1 MSRDQTAP
9 SPGRGAF
16 TSHNLTAS
24 STPSSVSGE
33 DLTQLL
39 AESDPE
45 KVLQLIEALPDTL
58 AETFLEELGVPEA
71 EWKAPD
77 SPALMG
83 QYLDSSFVIRPHIA
97 HLSKVLTRAL
107 RDVEAGHSRRLV
119 IEMPPRSGKTYLA
132 TIIVAAWILAK
143 HPDWPIMLT
152 SHDGSLAVSWGR
164 VIRRWAASG
173 KLGPN
178 AMLVG
183 DSSAASE
190 WETKAG
196 GVVLSRSVR
205 ESLTGRGAK
214 CVAADALIHCEYGEI
229 SAQEAFARGARSI
242 LAHDHR
248 TGRTEFRRVV
258 AAQRKPGDRL
268 LEIETQSG
276 RTLRVTSDH
285 LIYTSEGYRPARSL
299 RRGDALVALAAT
311 DGVPLRRSSRAG
323 SGRDSQS
330 HKARAKYLLQPL
342 VLSTIQSA
350 RSGYK
355 KMPMWESNRSD
366 AKRGDVLLPRVQKN
380 LSADSNSTRHHLLN
394 LRKKV
399 SPRFI
404 LDSVLLSGVRESR
417 TLNKNDGL
425 SKPPFQERKV
435 LFSLVPS
442 DAPAYFRARR
452 KEVRDLPEDAGGH
465 ISSTGKDS
473 NAALPE
479 YSSYRRGHTKQS
491 ARESSNSLPTLP
503 YGASQIESDT
513 VSVVRR
519 VRKKAEFVYDFQ
531 VEGAH
536 NFFTDQ
542 ILVHNCLLI
551 DDPHKDFVEAHSET
565 VRNMVWNW
573 WLSVAQTRLEPP
585 SLTIITMTRWHAD
598 DLVGRILSDQYPG
611 DPDAVEVVRLP
622 ALAEEDDALG
632 RVVGEPL
639 LSPLLKETPAQA
651 LVRWSEVEKSVG
663 PYTWSAMFQQSPMPP
678 EGMIFNPDTW
688 RYWTTDPKQVT
699 PDGKIILL
707 PAYAALSLGTWLDSW
722 DLTFTASATSDYVVG
737 QRWVK
742 VDSTRYLIAQ
752 KRGKWDFSAQI
763 DQMREWL
770 KTDDDALSPLGHLV
784 HTRLIEKAAN
794 GAAMISQLQPKVAGL
809 KPITPRGPKEMRAR
823 AIEPEFYSGH
833 VRFPHPAMPGYEWVG
848 DLLTEL
854 QTFPNGKNDDQVD
867 ALSQALLELRDPTDG
882 ESSVS
887 IPDGMISRAY
897 RGDTP
902 FLPSATSDFSLS
914 QIYGG
919 SPLSS
924 TQSRGVGR
932 PRLDTTTR
940 RI

>member
-9 SPGRGAF
+9 SPGRGAR
-16 TSHNLTAS
+16 TPHNLTVSA
-24 STPSSVSGE
+24 TPSSISGE

-214 CVAADALIHCEYGEI
+214 V
-229 SAQEAFARGARSI
+229 
-242 LAHDHR
+242 
-248 TGRTEFRRVV
+248 
-258 AAQRKPGDRL
+258 
-268 LEIETQSG
+268 
-276 RTLRVTSDH
+276 
-285 LIYTSEGYRPARSL
+285 
-299 RRGDALVALAAT
+299 
-311 DGVPLRRSSRAG
+311 
-323 SGRDSQS
+323 
-330 HKARAKYLLQPL
+330 
-342 VLSTIQSA
+342 
-350 RSGYK
+350 
-355 KMPMWESNRSD
+355 
-366 AKRGDVLLPRVQKN
+366 
-380 LSADSNSTRHHLLN
+380 
-394 LRKKV
+394 
-399 SPRFI
+399 
-404 LDSVLLSGVRESR
+404 
-417 TLNKNDGL
+417 
-425 SKPPFQERKV
+425 
-435 LFSLVPS
+435 
-442 DAPAYFRARR
+442 
-452 KEVRDLPEDAGGH
+452 
-465 ISSTGKDS
+465 
-473 NAALPE
+473 
-479 YSSYRRGHTKQS
+479 
-491 ARESSNSLPTLP
+491 
-503 YGASQIESDT
+503 
-513 VSVVRR
+513 
-519 VRKKAEFVYDFQ
+519 
-531 VEGAH
+531 
-536 NFFTDQ
+536 
-542 ILVHNCLLI
+542 LLI

-585 SLTIITMTRWHAD
+585 SLTIITNTRWHTD

-611 DPDAVEVVRLP
+611 DPNDVEVVHLP

-763 DQMREWL
+763 DACS
-770 KTDDDALSPLGHLV
+770 K
-784 HTRLIEKAAN
+784 
-794 GAAMISQLQPKVAGL
+794 
-809 KPITPRGPKEMRAR
+809 
-823 AIEPEFYSGH
+823 
-833 VRFPHPAMPGYEWVG
+833 
-848 DLLTEL
+848 
-854 QTFPNGKNDDQVD
+854 
-867 ALSQALLELRDPTDG
+867 
-882 ESSVS
+882 
-887 IPDGMISRAY
+887 
-897 RGDTP
+897 
-902 FLPSATSDFSLS
+902 
-914 QIYGG
+914 
-919 SPLSS
+919 
-924 TQSRGVGR
+924 
-932 PRLDTTTR
+932 
-940 RI
+940 